1 MSSQIRANLVT
12 VSDPR
17 SAAAE
22 AYRALR
28 TNLSFSSLDDPIRTL
43 VVTTP
48 APQDNKS
55 MVIANLAV
63 IMAQGG
69 NRTLLVDCDLRRPGL
84 HEIFGVDNSRG
95 LTTMMLEEDAMSDP
109 PVLATEI
116 ENLLLLPSGPL
127 PPNPA
132 DLLGSRRMDLVI
144 ERLVEGTDIVLLD
157 APPVMAVTD
166 AAVLGS
172 KVDGVL
178 LVIRAGS
185 TRREHA
191 ERAKEL
197 LEKVNIRIVGAV
209 LDNAPA
215 DALMGAYYG

>member
-1 MSSQIRANLVT
+1 MTSQIRANLVT

-17 SAAAE
+17 SVTAE

-48 APQDNKS
+48 APQENKS
-55 MVIANLAV
+55 LVISNLAV

-69 NRTLLVDCDLRRPGL
+69 NRTILVDCDLRRPAL
-84 HEIFGVDNSRG
+84 HEIFGVDNSTG
-95 LTTMMLEEDAMSDP
+95 LTTMMLDESAMAAP
-109 PVLATEI
+109 PLHQTEI
-116 ENLLLLPSGPL
+116 ENLWLLPSGPL

-132 DLLGSRRMDLVI
+132 DLLGSRRMDTVI
-144 ERLVEGTDIVLLD
+144 DQLKEAADIVLLD
-157 APPVMAVTD
+157 APPVISVTD

-172 KVDGVL
+172 KVDGVV
-178 LVIRAGS
+178 LVVSAGL

-191 ERAKEL
+191 VRAKEML
-197 LEKVNIRIVGAV
+197 AKVNIRIVGAV
-209 LDNAPA
+209 LDNAPT
-215 DALMGAYYG
+215 DVLSGSYYG

>member
-1 MSSQIRANLVT
+1 MISQIRASLVT
-12 VSDPR
+12 VTDPR

-48 APQDNKS
+48 APQPGKS
-55 MVIANLAV
+55 TAIANLAV
-63 IMAQGG
+63 TLAQGG
-69 NRTLLVDCDLRRPGL
+69 NRTLLADCDLRRPAL
-84 HEIFGVDNSRG
+84 HEIFGVDNSSG
-95 LTTMMLEEDAMSDP
+95 LTSMMLDESAMTEP
-109 PVLATEI
+109 PLQETGI
-116 ENLLLLPSGPL
+116 DNLWLVPSGPL

-132 DLLGSRRMDLVI
+132 DLLGSRRMDAVI
-144 ERLVEGTDIVLLD
+144 ARLIESADIALLD
-157 APPVMAVTD
+157 APPVVAVTD

-178 LVIRAGS
+178 LVVTAGV

-191 ERAKEL
+191 ERAKET
-197 LEKVNIRIVGAV
+197 LEKVNVRIVGAV
-209 LDNAPA
+209 LVNAPA
-215 DALMGAYYG
+215 DALMGGYYG

>member
-1 MSSQIRANLVT
+1 MSQIRANLVT

-28 TNLSFSSLDDPIRTL
+28 TNLSFSSLDDPIHTL
-43 VVTTP
+43 IVTTP
-48 APQDNKS
+48 APQENKS
-55 MVIANLAV
+55 IVIANLAV

-69 NRTLLVDCDLRRPGL
+69 NRTMLADCDLRRPAL

-95 LTTMMLEEDAMSDP
+95 LTTMMLDESAMSDP
-109 PVLATEI
+109 PVQETEI
-116 ENLLLLPSGPL
+116 ENLWLLPSGPL

-132 DLLGSRRMDLVI
+132 DLLGSRRMDAVI
-144 ERLVEGTDIVLLD
+144 AQLTSRVDIVLLD
-157 APPVMAVTD
+157 APPVIAVTD

-172 KVDGVL
+172 KVDGLL
-178 LVIRAGS
+178 LVVSAGVS
-185 TRREHA
+185 RRDHA
-191 ERAKEL
+191 ERAKAML
-197 LEKVNIRIVGAV
+197 DKVNIRIVGTV

-215 DALMGAYYG
+215 DALMGSYYG